1 MKKIILIFTLI
12 FMVTSCDDNMSYME
26 EMTDLQLIEAIA
38 NDPNKFEVD
47 GVDIP
52 QTSQFVV
59 AAEYY
64 DYMLISAEISPEH
77 GYLISMGDMALDAG
91 DVTELFFA
99 KDGRKLGN
107 REGMDD
113 RKRHNKRCFK
123 FVFPM
128 TFSLG
133 ETSYTVNDYKEF
145 RDAMKAH
152 YEETGEKQRPAFAF
166 PIQIQYKG
174 EEETVAVNSDEEL
187 KAAFQSCR
195 GEQNDKK
202 CFTFGFP
209 VSFTMPDGSVL
220 TAEDEEDLEEKMKA
234 FYESYEGRKK
244 RPRVVFPVDLMF
256 EDGSSLTVNSVQEMK
271 QAWRDNCRKR
281 GNDGDEE
288 GEGEGEGTRG

>member
-1 MKKIILIFTLI
+1 MKKLILMFTLI

-52 QTSQFVV
+52 QSSQFVV

-145 RDAMKAH
+145 KDAMKAH

-234 FYESYEGRKK
+234 FYESYEGKKK

-281 GNDGDEE
+281 GNDDETE
-288 GEGEGEGTRG
+288 GGSEGTRG

>member
-1 MKKIILIFTLI
+1 MKKLLLMFALI

-52 QTSQFVV
+52 QASQFVV

-91 DVTELFFA
+91 DVTEIFFA

-123 FVFPM
+123 FVFPL

-145 RDAMKAH
+145 RAAMKAH
-152 YEETGEKQRPAFAF
+152 YEETGEKQKPAFAF
-166 PIQIQYKG
+166 PIQIQFKG
-174 EEETVAVNSDEEL
+174 EEEAVSVNSEEEL

-209 VSFTMPDGSVL
+209 VSFTMPDGTIL
-220 TAEDEEDLEEKMKA
+220 TAEDEKDLEEKMKA

-244 RPRVVFPVDLMF
+244 RPRVIFPVDLMF

-281 GNDGDEE
+281 GNDDGSE
-288 GEGEGEGTRG
+288 GGSEGARG